1 MQNGISMNE
10 INKILLIEDNPAD
23 ARLIREMLVESG
35 LDFELEH
42 ATNLTEGQEL
52 ISKKGADVILLD
64 LGLSDSHGFE
74 TFLEMRDYAST
85 IPIVI
90 FTGFDDE
97 ELRIMSVKEHAQ
109 DYLVKGE
116 INSRMIKQSI
126 RYAIERKQVE
136 EKLKESEERFRAT
149 IDSSGAGYFF
159 IDMQGRIQRVNRAWL
174 EMHGYKNEEEVRG
187 QHFSITQVDDDLEQ
201 ATQNVELLFSGQPIH
216 SGEFSRRN
224 KDGTIGWHTFTAK
237 AVYSGDE
244 VVGIEGF
251 LIDVT
256 DRRRAE
262 AEREQ
267 YYNFFQSS
275 TDLMAIADPNGA
287 FLKTNPACSQVL
299 GYSEAELLAQPFVEF
314 VHPDDKKGTLDEMA
328 RQQKIGSSFNFEN
341 RYVCKDGSIRWLSW
355 RATYNKDE
363 GVTYATAR
371 DVTDLKLVE
380 EALRESEERLR
391 ITLEETKIAI
401 WDWDIINDVWY
412 ASPTYY
418 TMLGYEPVTGPADRN
433 EWLERAY
440 PADRDYVT
448 EKIRGVLKGT
458 ASKYQYEA
466 RVRHADGSYRWQ
478 STLGHTIAW
487 DQDGK
492 PARLIGVRIDIEE
505 HKQAELALAASET
518 KLRAIF
524 EQSRDA
530 IGVTK
535 AGILIMVNPAYVEL
549 FRYADEAELIGASV
563 LTLTAAD
570 ERDRVMQKVRTHEGT
585 ERAPEIYQTR
595 GLKKDG
601 SEFDME
607 VSVSAYELDR
617 ETYTLVILRDISERV
632 IMEESLRQAQKMESV
647 GRLAGGVAHDFNN
660 FLTAVEG
667 YIDLTLIELPEEGA
681 ERKNLLEARH
691 AAERAANLT
700 RQLLLFSRRE
710 PLELKPI
717 NLGMVVRDLLKML
730 ERILGEQYA
739 ITVSLE
745 EDLPPVRADRGQLD
759 QVLMN
764 LIVNARD
771 AMAGG
776 GDILITTEKV
786 MVDDTYVQSQTGAQ
800 PGDFVRLSVCDAGTG
815 MDEDTLSHIFDPFFS
830 TKGAGTGTGLGLS
843 VAYGI
848 VTQHGGWIEAKSR
861 PGIGSTFSIY
871 LPEVPAGTGDA
882 DLKTVLVS
890 EPRGSGQN
898 ILLVEDEESVRQLAE
913 EMLKSHGYNIFSA
926 ANAEEALRIFE
937 EKDRTFQLVFSDVIL
952 PGMDGI
958 GLIERL
964 TEQQP
969 GLRIMLASG
978 FVEGKTLKIIRDK
991 GYRFLEK
998 PYDLSELLL
1007 QVGELLSLD

>member
-1 MQNGISMNE
+1 MLNGISMNE
-10 INKILLIEDNPAD
+10 ITKILLIEDNPAD

-35 LDFELEH
+35 LDFELKY
-42 ATNLTEGQEL
+42 TGSLTEGQEL
-52 ISKKGADVILLD
+52 ISGWGADVILLD
-64 LGLSDSHGFE
+64 LGLSESQGFE
-74 TFLEMRDYAST
+74 TFLEMRDYASQ

-90 FTGFDDE
+90 LTGLDDE
-97 ELRIMSVKEHAQ
+97 ELAIKSVKENAQ

-116 INSRMIKQSI
+116 INSRMIGHAI
-126 RYAIERKQVE
+126 RYAIERKQAE
-136 EKLKESEERFRAT
+136 EKLRESEERFRSFFDLSADLAC
-149 IDSSGAGYFF
+149 IADNNGFFRELNESWERVLGY
-159 IDMQGRIQRVNRAWL
+159 
-174 EMHGYKNEEEVRG
+174 
-187 QHFSITQVDDDLEQ
+187 
-201 ATQNVELLFSGQPIH
+201 
-216 SGEFSRRN
+216 SRRELMGKPYLEFVHPDDKDSTLQVIN
-224 KDGTIGWHTFTAK
+224 EKLDHGETVFSFQNRYLSKDGNIVCLEWTSRPIPEMGMTF
-237 AVYSGDE
+237 AVARD
-244 VVGIEGF
+244 IT
-251 LIDVT
+251 LQK
-256 DRRRAE
+256 RAE

-299 GYSEAELLAQPFVEF
+299 GYSEAELLAKPFVEF
-314 VHPDDKKGTLDEMA
+314 VHPDDKQETLDEMA

-355 RATYNKDE
+355 RAIYNKDE
-363 GVTYATAR
+363 GLTYATAR
-371 DVTDLKLVE
+371 DVTDLKLTE
-380 EALRESEERLR
+380 KALRESEERLR
-391 ITLEETKIAI
+391 ITLEETRIGI
-401 WDWDIINDVWY
+401 WDWDIINDIWY

-418 TMLGYEPVTGPADRN
+418 TMLGYEPVDGPADRT
-433 EWLERAY
+433 EWLERAHL
-440 PADRDYVT
+440 ADREYVA
-448 EKIRGVLKGT
+448 EKVRAVLSGAAT
-458 ASKYQYEA
+458 KYQYEA
-466 RVRHADGSYRWQ
+466 RVRHADGSFRWQ
-478 STLGHTIAW
+478 SVLGHTITW

-535 AGILIMVNPAYVEL
+535 EGILLMVNPAYVEL
-549 FRYADEAELIGASV
+549 FRYADESELIGASV
-563 LTLTAAD
+563 LTLTAPD
-570 ERDRVMQKVRTHEGT
+570 ERDKVMQNVQRHEGA
-585 ERAPEIYQTR
+585 ERAPEIYQTH
-595 GLKKDG
+595 GLRKDG

-607 VSVSAYELDR
+607 VGVSAYELDH
-617 ETYTLVILRDISERV
+617 EIYTLVILRDISERM

-667 YIDLTLIELPEEGA
+667 YIDLTLSALPDEGA
-681 ERKNLLEARH
+681 EHRNLLEARH

-710 PLELKPI
+710 PLELRPI
-717 NLGMVVRDLLKML
+717 NLSMVVRDLLKML
-730 ERILGEQYA
+730 ERLLGEQYS

-745 EDLPPVRADRGQLD
+745 EDLPPVRADKGQID

-764 LIVNARD
+764 LMVNARD
-771 AMAGG
+771 AMEGG
-776 GDILITTEKV
+776 GDILISTEKV
-786 MVDDTYVQSQTGAQ
+786 IVDESYVQSHTGTQTGA
-800 PGDFVRLSVCDAGTG
+800 FVRLNVCDAGTG
-815 MDEDTLSHIFDPFFS
+815 MDEETLSHIFDPFFS

-848 VTQHGGWIEAKSR
+848 VTQHGGWIEVKST
-861 PGIGSTFSIY
+861 PGAGSSFSIY
-871 LPEVPAGTGDA
+871 LPEVPPGTEDA
-882 DLKTVLVS
+882 DLTTVPAAGV
-890 EPRGSGQN
+890 RGSGES

-913 EMLKSHGYNIFSA
+913 QMLESHGYRVFSA
-926 ANAEEALRIFE
+926 ANAEAALRIFE
-937 EKDRTFQLVFSDVIL
+937 EKDRSFQLVFSDVIL

-964 TEQQP
+964 IEQQP
-969 GLRIMLASG
+969 DLRVLLASG
-978 FVEGKTLKIIRDK
+978 FVEDETLKVIRGK

-998 PYDLSELLL
+998 PYELSALLL